1 MVRIA
6 LAALSLALAFLPGP
20 ASAIVGGSPV
30 SDADGPRGYT
40 VGIMNA
46 KGEICTGVVVSPVL
60 VMTAAHCLVRGKA
73 LYVMALDPEF
83 RPREFPAAQSWRNP
97 QFRMSVSLL
106 PRNGSD
112 IGIVRLKAPL
122 PPDMRPIRIASSL
135 DMLDQR
141 RALTIAGFGVSRFGD
156 RTSAGQ
162 LRKAT
167 LRLIGHDAST
177 MLLSERGEIGR
188 SDVSACVGDSGGPI
202 VADGDEPVLVGIVS
216 WVVDLGEGA
225 LCRGITAATP
235 MPLREAHT
243 RATLV
248 RLGGAQASRTR
259 AVPPPWA
266 AAPPRAPAPAGRDP
280 AGGGS

>member
-1 MVRIA
+1 MLRRV
-6 LAALSLALAFLPGP
+6 LAALALSASVLPGP
-20 ASAIVGGSPV
+20 ASAIVGGSAATDP
-30 SDADGPRGYT
+30 DGPRSYT

-46 KGEICTGVVVSPVL
+46 KGEICSGVVVSPTL

-73 LYVMALDPEF
+73 LYVMALDPQF
-83 RPREFPAAQSWRNP
+83 RPREFPAEQSWRNP

-122 PPDMRPIRIASSL
+122 PPDMRPIRIAGSL
-135 DMLDQR
+135 DMLAER

-167 LRLIGHDAST
+167 LRVIGHDPST

-202 VADGDEPVLVGIVS
+202 VAEGEDPVLVGIVS

-248 RLGGAQASRTR
+248 RLGGAQASRAR
-259 AVPPPWA
+259 AMPPPWA
-266 AAPPRAPAPAGRDP
+266 APPRSVVPVGPDP
-280 AGGGS
+280 AGNAR